1 MVFRKPYAFLI
12 KNFKKIHILML
23 VFWSFIY
30 YKIFLLKDFVKEF
43 INYGT
48 YNSSL
53 EDISSKL
60 NLLFYIIVFFM
71 IILSLSLLI
80 LLRYKKKPWKLY
92 LILVL
97 EYIFIIYATFSL
109 SSFFKTY
116 DPITPVSSIYF
127 NRDILNIASWIQYA
141 VLVIILLRITGLDLK
156 KFGFNNDKEFLEL
169 NSSDRE
175 EFEINIEFDKHSI
188 SRKYNLLKRKLH
200 YFYEEHKFIVR
211 IVTITVVVIIAGYSY
226 YYFGIKHKS
235 YKEGQTFSAGIY
247 DITVEDSYVTNKD
260 SLGNIIEKNS
270 KFVLL
275 KIKLKN
281 NSSSSVNP
289 DFKRY
294 HLMNASVDKINTV
307 FYDNSF
313 KDVGNLVSGD
323 NILHS
328 NQEKSFVL
336 VYKVSKK
343 LENNRFVLYFQEY
356 NNESNSTYLR
366 KIKLKLDDVSEIQK
380 PKVYNIGDN
389 INIIDDK
396 EIAFDSIDIQN
407 SFKYNKYNCN
417 SGENCSITQKELNAQ
432 NGKKILKITF
442 ASSDYEGKEFIDFS
456 SKYGRIKYVDSSGTI
471 QYYNVINLINT
482 DYEGKE
488 MFIDITDQIADAKEI
503 YINYIIRNK
512 QYDIKIK

>member
-23 VFWSFIY
+23 IFWAVIY
-30 YKIFLLKDFVKEF
+30 YKVFLVKDFVKEF
-43 INYGT
+43 ISYGT
-48 YNSSL
+48 YNSNL
-53 EDISSKL
+53 ENISNVL
-60 NLLFYIIVFFM
+60 NIFFYISIFFM
-71 IILSLSLLI
+71 IIFSLALLI

-92 LILVL
+92 LIPAI
-97 EYIFIIYATFSL
+97 EYVFMIYATTSL
-109 SSFFKTY
+109 VSFFKSY

-127 NRDILNIASWIQYA
+127 NRDILNISSWIQYV
-141 VLVIILLRITGLDLK
+141 VLVVLLLRITGLDLK

-188 SRKYNLLKRKLH
+188 SRKYNLIKRKLH

-211 IVTITVVVIIAGYSY
+211 IVTVAVVIIIAGYSY

-247 DITVEDSYVTNKD
+247 NITIENSYITDKD

-270 KFVLL
+270 KFILL
-275 KIKLKN
+275 KVKLKN
-281 NSSSSVNP
+281 NSSSSVHP
-289 DFKRY
+289 DFERY
-294 HLMNASVDKINTV
+294 HLMNASIDKTNTI
-307 FYDNSF
+307 FYDSYF
-313 KDVGNLVSGD
+313 KDVGNLVSND
-323 NILHS
+323 NRLNS
-328 NQEKSFVL
+328 NQEKTFVL
-336 VYKVSKK
+336 VYKVPKK
-343 LENNRFVLYFQEY
+343 LENDRFVLYFQEY

-366 KIKLKLDDVSEIQK
+366 KIKLKMDDVSEIK
-380 PKVYNIGDN
+380 KAKVYNIGEN

-396 EIAFDSIDIQN
+396 EIAFDSADIQN
-407 SFKYNKYNCN
+407 SFKYNKYSCDND
-417 SGENCSITQKELNAQ
+417 ENCSITERELNSQ

-456 SKYGRIKYVDSSGTI
+456 SKYGRIKYVDSNGTI
-471 QYYNVINLINT
+471 QYYNVVSLIST

-488 MFIDITDQIADAKEI
+488 IFMEITDQIAEAKEI
-503 YINYIIRNK
+503 YINYIVRNK
-512 QYDIKIK
+512 QYDIRIK